1 VAEPSPRQGSTTP
14 RGVSISSD
22 PTDRLSSSGPSADGP
37 SADGLPA
44 VPGAGSGG
52 VADAAP
58 GAPAAVPADGLPPA
72 GTPTPDG
79 AGVPLAGLYF
89 GDPADAAGSGAVPTA
104 DGGEH
109 DGGEHDGDGALS
121 GAGGVSLV
129 AKVRAVLRIR
139 DFRKLWLSMSLSSFG
154 DWLGL
159 LAITATATS
168 LVDGFAGQNYA
179 LGAVLLFRLLPAI
192 LLGPLAGAFADR
204 FDRRKTMV
212 VSDLLRF
219 GLFAS
224 IPIVNDLVWL
234 FIAQFL
240 IEAISLFW
248 IPAKEAAVPNML
260 RKDQLEPANQLS
272 LVTTYGF
279 TPVLAALAFALLTTV
294 GNRFSATMPSL
305 DESAL
310 ALYLNALTFLVAAI
324 VIWNLPSISGRRAAG
339 TRVTGQSFL
348 GSLREGF
355 SFAGH
360 TPLVRGLVVGITG
373 AFVAAGV
380 VIATGQAFATSVGG
394 GEAAYGLMFGAVFIG
409 LGLGIALGPSVARDL
424 SRERLFGVAIVGA
437 GIVVGLLAWTFLL
450 WVALLLVV
458 FMGFFA
464 GIAYLAGFTL
474 LGTEIDDALRG
485 RTFALVQSLVRAAL
499 IVSLAVVPFGVGL
512 LGRTSL
518 DLGSVT
524 LAVTGERVML
534 FVAGILAMLVG
545 VVAYRQMD
553 DGRPVPLIADVVT
566 ALRRDTTAR
575 RRLAGGGVLIAF
587 EGGEG
592 AGKSTQV
599 RRLQEWLTEEGL
611 VARAT
616 FEPGATPSGGRIRAI
631 VLDPASAG
639 LSPRSEA
646 LLYAADRA
654 QHVHDVLRP
663 ALDAGEVVITDRFVD
678 SSLAYQ
684 GAGRT
689 IPMDDVRSISRWA
702 TQGLQP
708 DLTVLLD
715 LPPEVGLARARGR
728 AAADRLE
735 SESLDFHQRVR
746 RTFTALAETEPD
758 RYLVLDARRTPDEL
772 AAAIRSRVSDLLQGL
787 PLQQLPPDAGVPRT
801 RRGGGDHH
809 HVVQTGPTP
818 QLHP

>member
-1 VAEPSPRQGSTTP
+1 
-14 RGVSISSD
+14 
-22 PTDRLSSSGPSADGP
+22 
-37 SADGLPA
+37 
-44 VPGAGSGG
+44 
-52 VADAAP
+52 
-58 GAPAAVPADGLPPA
+58 
-72 GTPTPDG
+72 
-79 AGVPLAGLYF
+79 
-89 GDPADAAGSGAVPTA
+89 
-104 DGGEH
+104 
-109 DGGEHDGDGALS
+109 
-121 GAGGVSLV
+121 
-129 AKVRAVLRIR
+129 
-139 DFRKLWLSMSLSSFG
+139 
-154 DWLGL
+154 
-159 LAITATATS
+159 
-168 LVDGFAGQNYA
+168 
-179 LGAVLLFRLLPAI
+179 
-192 LLGPLAGAFADR
+192 
-204 FDRRKTMV
+204 
-212 VSDLLRF
+212 
-219 GLFAS
+219 
-224 IPIVNDLVWL
+224 
-234 FIAQFL
+234 
-240 IEAISLFW
+240 
-248 IPAKEAAVPNML
+248 ML

-294 GNRFSATMPSL
+294 GNSVGTSIPSL
-305 DESAL
+305 DKSAL
-310 ALYLNALTFLVAAI
+310 ALYLNALTFLVAAV

-339 TRVTGQSFL
+339 TQVTGESFL
-348 GSLREGF
+348 GSLRQGF

-373 AFVAAGV
+373 AFIAAGV
-380 VIATGQAFATSVGG
+380 VIATGQAFAMSVGG
-394 GEAAYGLMFGAVFIG
+394 GEAAYGLLFGAVFIG

-437 GIVVGLLAWTFLL
+437 GIVVGLLAWTFTL
-450 WVALLLVV
+450 WIALLLVV

-464 GIAYLAGFTL
+464 GIAYLAGFTM

-499 IVSLAVVPFGVGL
+499 IVSLAIVPFGVGL
-512 LGRTSL
+512 LGRTTL
-518 DLGSVT
+518 HLGTVT

-534 FVAGILAMLVG
+534 FVAGLLAVAVG

-611 VARAT
+611 ASRGT
-616 FEPGATPSGGRIRAI
+616 FEPGATPSGGRIRSI

-654 QHVHDVLRP
+654 QHVNDVLRP

-684 GAGRT
+684 GAGRA

-746 RTFTALAETEPD
+746 RTFTALAEAEPD
-758 RYLVLDARRTPDEL
+758 RYLVLDARRSPDEL
-772 AAAIRSRVSDLLQGL
+772 AAEIRARVSDLLQGL
-787 PLQQLPPDAGVPRT
+787 PLQQLPADAHAPRS
-801 RRGGGDHH
+801 RRGDHA
-809 HVVQTGPTP
+809 VQTGPTP
-818 QLHP
+818 QLRP

>member
-1 VAEPSPRQGSTTP
+1 V
-14 RGVSISSD
+14 
-22 PTDRLSSSGPSADGP
+22 SGPSADGP
-37 SADGLPA
+37 SADGVPV
-44 VPGAGSGG
+44 VPGPGSGG

-58 GAPAAVPADGLPPA
+58 EPPGSAAAVPADGLPSA
-72 GTPTPDG
+72 GTPSPTG
-79 AGVPLAGLYF
+79 AGVPMVGLHI
-89 GDPADAAGSGAVPTA
+89 DPVDADDQN
-104 DGGEH
+104 DG
-109 DGGEHDGDGALS
+109 LS
-121 GAGGVSLV
+121 GDGGVSLA

-168 LVDGFAGQNYA
+168 LVDSSFAGQNYA

-212 VSDLLRF
+212 VSDVLRF

-224 IPIVNDLVWL
+224 IPIVDDLVWL

-272 LVTTYGF
+272 LVTTYGL

-294 GNRFSATMPSL
+294 GDRLSATVPSL

-310 ALYLNALTFLVAAI
+310 ALYLNALTFLVAAV
-324 VIWNLPSISGRRAAG
+324 VIWNLPAISGRRAAG
-339 TRVTGQSFL
+339 TRVTGESFL
-348 GSLREGF
+348 GSLRQGF

-394 GEAAYGLMFGAVFIG
+394 GEAAYGLLFGAVFIG

-437 GIVVGLLAWTFLL
+437 GVVVGLLAWTFLL

-485 RTFALVQSLVRAAL
+485 RTFALVQSMVRAAL

-512 LGRTSL
+512 LGRTTL
-518 DLGSVT
+518 DVGSVT

-534 FVAGILAMLVG
+534 FVAGLLAVLVG
-545 VVAYRQMD
+545 VIAYRQMD

-599 RRLQEWLTEEGL
+599 RRLQEWLTGEGL
-611 VARAT
+611 VTRAT
-616 FEPGATPSGGRIRAI
+616 FEPGATASGGRIRTI

-689 IPMDDVRSISRWA
+689 IPMDEVRSISRWA
-702 TQGLQP
+702 TEGLQP

-728 AAADRLE
+728 AVADRLE

-746 RTFTALAETEPD
+746 RTFTALAEAEPD
-758 RYLVLDARRTPDEL
+758 RYLVLDARRSPDEL
-772 AAAIRSRVSDLLQGL
+772 AADIRARVSDLLQGL
-787 PLQQLPPDAGVPRT
+787 PLQQLPADVQDPRT
-801 RRGGGDHH
+801 GRGGDH
-809 HVVQTGPTP
+809 HVVQTGSTP

>member
-1 VAEPSPRQGSTTP
+1 LPDDRVDAQPAERAAPPAAG
-14 RGVSISSD
+14 
-22 PTDRLSSSGPSADGP
+22 LPSAGTTMPQDGHVTG
-37 SADGLPA
+37 SDVTGSA
-44 VPGAGSGG
+44 VPGH
-52 VADAAP
+52 DAP
-58 GAPAAVPADGLPPA
+58 GSDSAADGSQGDVL
-72 GTPTPDG
+72 DG
-79 AGVPLAGLYF
+79 VG
-89 GDPADAAGSGAVPTA
+89 
-104 DGGEH
+104 
-109 DGGEHDGDGALS
+109 
-121 GAGGVSLV
+121 LV
-129 AKVRAVLRIR
+129 AKLRAVLRVR

-168 LVDGFAGQNYA
+168 LVSGFAAANFA
-179 LGAVLLFRLLPAI
+179 LGGVLLFRLLPAI
-192 LLGPLAGAFADR
+192 VLGPLAGAFADR

-212 VSDLLRF
+212 VTDVIRF

-224 IPIVNDLVWL
+224 IPLVDNLIWL
-234 FIAQFL
+234 FVAQFL
-240 IEAISLFW
+240 IEAFSLFW

-272 LVTTYGF
+272 LVTTYGL
-279 TPVLAALAFALLTTV
+279 TPVLAAIVFAVLTTLGGQLRRV
-294 GNRFSATMPSL
+294 LPSV
-305 DESAL
+305 DEVDL
-310 ALYLNALTFLVAAI
+310 ALYLNALTFLVAAF

-339 TRVTGQSFL
+339 PVESTETFF
-348 GSLREGF
+348 GSLKQGF

-380 VIATGQAFATSVGG
+380 IIATGQAFANALGG
-394 GEAAYGLMFGAVFIG
+394 GDAAYGLLFGAVFIG

-424 SRERLFGVAIVGA
+424 ARERIFGVAIVGA
-437 GIVVGLLAWTFLL
+437 GLMVLLMAWTFTL
-450 WVALLLVV
+450 WIALLLVV
-458 FMGFFA
+458 LMGFFA
-464 GIAYLAGFTL
+464 GISYLAGFTL
-474 LGTEIDDALRG
+474 LGIEVEDEIRG
-485 RTFALVQSLVRAAL
+485 RTFAIVQSLVRAAL

-512 LGRTSL
+512 IGRHQL
-518 DLGSVT
+518 DLGIVT
-524 LAVTGERVML
+524 VPLTGERIML
-534 FVAGILAMLVG
+534 LAAGLLAVGVG

-553 DGRPVPLIADVVT
+553 DGRPVPLLADVVT

-575 RRLAGGGVLIAF
+575 RRLARGGVFIAF

-599 RRLQEWLTEEGL
+599 GRLQEWLTNEGL
-611 VARAT
+611 IARAT
-616 FEPGATPSGGRIRAI
+616 FEPGATPSGAGIRSI
-631 VLDPASAG
+631 VLDRAHAG
-639 LSPRSEA
+639 ISSRSEA

-689 IPMDDVRSISRWA
+689 IPLDDVRMLSRWA
-702 TQGLQP
+702 TEGLRP

-728 AAADRLE
+728 AVADRLE

-746 RTFTALAETEPD
+746 QTFLALAEAEPD
-758 RYLVLDARRTPDEL
+758 RYLVVDARQTPDEI
-772 AAAIRSRVSDLLQGL
+772 AAAIRVRVAELLSGL
-787 PLQQLPPDAGVPRT
+787 PLQQIVQPEDQAPAADGSTGVREPE
-801 RRGGGDHH
+801 GPAAPHH
-809 HVVQTGPTP
+809 PHAQTGPTP

>member
-1 VAEPSPRQGSTTP
+1 MGLPVA
-14 RGVSISSD
+14 D
-22 PTDRLSSSGPSADGP
+22 PTALDRTGAESA
-37 SADGLPA
+37 A
-44 VPGAGSGG
+44 
-52 VADAAP
+52 
-58 GAPAAVPADGLPPA
+58 
-72 GTPTPDG
+72 
-79 AGVPLAGLYF
+79 
-89 GDPADAAGSGAVPTA
+89 
-104 DGGEH
+104 EH
-109 DGGEHDGDGALS
+109 DAGDGVN
-121 GAGGVSLV
+121 GGVSLV
-129 AKVRAVLRIR
+129 AKLRAVLRVR

-212 VSDLLRF
+212 VSDVLRF

-224 IPIVNDLVWL
+224 IPIVDDLIWL

-294 GNRFSATMPSL
+294 GNSVGTSIPSL
-305 DESAL
+305 DKSAL
-310 ALYLNALTFLVAAI
+310 ALYLNALTFLVAAV

-339 TRVTGQSFL
+339 TQVTGESFL
-348 GSLREGF
+348 GSLRQGF

-373 AFVAAGV
+373 AFIAAGV
-380 VIATGQAFATSVGG
+380 VIATGQAFAMSVGG
-394 GEAAYGLMFGAVFIG
+394 GEAAYGLLFGAVFIG

-450 WVALLLVV
+450 WIALLLVV

-464 GIAYLAGFTL
+464 GIAYLAGFTM

-499 IVSLAVVPFGVGL
+499 IVSLAIVPFGVGL
-512 LGRTSL
+512 LGRTTL
-518 DLGSVT
+518 HLGSVT

-534 FVAGILAMLVG
+534 FVAGLLAVAVG

-611 VARAT
+611 VSRGT
-616 FEPGATPSGGRIRAI
+616 FEPGATPSGGRIRSI

-684 GAGRT
+684 GAGRA

-746 RTFTALAETEPD
+746 RTFTALAEAEPD
-758 RYLVLDARRTPDEL
+758 RYLVLDARRSPDEL
-772 AAAIRSRVSDLLQGL
+772 AAEIRARVSDLLQGL
-787 PLQQLPPDAGVPRT
+787 PLQQLPSDAHVPRS
-801 RRGGGDHH
+801 RRGD
-809 HVVQTGPTP
+809 HVVQTGPTS

>member
-1 VAEPSPRQGSTTP
+1 
-14 RGVSISSD
+14 
-22 PTDRLSSSGPSADGP
+22 
-37 SADGLPA
+37 
-44 VPGAGSGG
+44 
-52 VADAAP
+52 
-58 GAPAAVPADGLPPA
+58 VPADGLPPA

-79 AGVPLAGLYF
+79 AGVPLAGLHVD
-89 GDPADAAGSGAVPTA
+89 DPADGGRSGAQAAA
-104 DGGEH
+104 DGTLPA
-109 DGGEHDGDGALS
+109 GDELRGD
-121 GAGGVSLV
+121 GGVSLV
-129 AKVRAVLRIR
+129 AKVRAVLRVR

-212 VSDLLRF
+212 VSDILRF

-224 IPIVNDLVWL
+224 IPLVNELVWL

-272 LVTTYGF
+272 LVTTYGL
-279 TPVLAALAFALLTTV
+279 TPVLAALVFAVLTTV
-294 GNRFSATMPSL
+294 GDRLGALPSL

-310 ALYLNALTFLVAAI
+310 ALYLNAVTFLVAAL

-339 TRVTGQSFL
+339 TEVQGSSFL
-348 GSLREGF
+348 ASLREGF

-394 GEAAYGLMFGAVFIG
+394 GEAAYGLLFGAVFIG
-409 LGLGIALGPSVARDL
+409 LGLGIALGPSIARDL

-437 GIVVGLLAWTFLL
+437 GVVVGLLAWTFTL
-450 WVALLLVV
+450 WIALLLVV

-464 GIAYLAGFTL
+464 GIAYLAGFTM
-474 LGTEIDDALRG
+474 LGTEIDDAIRG

-512 LGRTSL
+512 LGRTTW
-518 DLGSVT
+518 DVGSVT
-524 LAVTGERVML
+524 LAITGERVML

-545 VVAYRQMD
+545 VIAYRQMD

-616 FEPGATPSGGRIRAI
+616 FEPGATPSGGRIRGI

-746 RTFTALAETEPD
+746 RTFTALAEAQPD
-758 RYLVLDARRTPDEL
+758 RYLVLDARRPPDEL
-772 AAAIRSRVSDLLQGL
+772 AAAIRTRISDLLQGL
-787 PLQQLPPDAGVPRT
+787 PLQQLPPDARPPRA
-801 RRGGGDHH
+801 RRGDHH
-809 HVVQTGPTP
+809 HVVQTGSTP